1 MLLTGQGDPALLKA
15 MGVDGVVLGCAP
27 GVYGDELGTV
37 VTPENVSVFAE
48 EAKKARDCGLVCEC
62 IYPDWNLIEKTIDDP
77 GYMDT
82 VMALFDKLSK
92 HGLRDLFV
100 SCGLRKLDT
109 LSRTERKTY
118 EKRFVEHL
126 GRMYEHAEPLGLHIC
141 LHSSLMPWVY
151 LRDVEAWDRWLSR
164 FPMEA
169 NSIVLCLGCTESA
182 GLDAPELIER
192 WHARIRAVHV
202 RNVVGRFKDRS
213 HKDVRI
219 DCGTLSLPP
228 VFEKLYRVG
237 FQGSIIPEHFPELPC
252 TDGLL
257 VSQAFALGH
266 CRALIQRIETAQ
278 LNHKAATGGRGS

>member
-27 GVYGDELGTV
+27 GVRGEELGTV
-37 VTPENVSVFAE
+37 ITPDSICRFAE
-48 EAKKARDCGLVCEC
+48 EAEKAREHGLVCEC
-62 IYPDWNLIEKTIDDP
+62 SNPDWNLIEKTSDDP

-82 VMALFDKLSK
+82 VMALFDGLSK
-92 HGLRDLFV
+92 HGLTDLFV
-100 SCGLRKLDT
+100 SCGLRNLDP

-126 GRMYEHAEPLGLHIC
+126 GRMYEHAEQLGLHIC

-151 LRDVEAWDRWLSR
+151 LRDVDAWDRWLSD

-182 GLDAPELIER
+182 GLDAVELIER
-192 WHARIRAVHV
+192 WHGRVRAVHV
-202 RNVVGRFKDRS
+202 RNVVGRFKNKS

-228 VFEKLYRVG
+228 VFQKLHRVG
-237 FQGSIIPEHFPELPC
+237 FQGSIIPEHFPEFPC

-257 VSQAFALGH
+257 ASQAFAIGY
-266 CRALIQRIETAQ
+266 CRALMQACQ
-278 LNHKAATGGRGS
+278 SSSHNQDNHDGKA